1 MMPHASPFDWSASP
15 VAQQIAHLRG
25 LSPEAFREVIAGY
38 DWALDPEPVLGWA
51 MAQRGI
57 DLCTALAVFFNGDPG
72 RFNYM
77 PKAHVPAQYRG
88 VARVLDNICLRVNSG
103 FYLIYPGETPR
114 QQARLSKWL
123 GYQKADRA
131 EGRRG
136 RWMLDERV
144 LAPMLQDDLRLPR
157 DLATAGKPRPSLWRD
172 LLSPIIGLGV
182 DRDILKYK
190 DPL

>member
-1 MMPHASPFDWSASP
+1 MPHASPLDWSANP
-15 VAQQIAHLRG
+15 VAQQIEHLRS
-25 LSPEAFREVIAGY
+25 LAPDAFRAAIVGY
-38 DWALDPEPVLGWA
+38 EWAENPEPVLGWA

-77 PKAHVPAQYRG
+77 PKSHVPESLRG
-88 VARVLDNICLRVNSG
+88 VSRVLDNICLRVNSG
-103 FYLIYPGETPR
+103 FYLISPGETPR
-114 QQARLSKWL
+114 CQALLSTWL
-123 GYQKADRA
+123 GYQAADRA

-136 RWMLDERV
+136 RWILDEGI

-157 DLATAGKPRPSLWRD
+157 DRAPANKPRPSLLRD

-182 DRDILKYK
+182 DRDVLKYK
-190 DPL
+190 DPR

>member
-15 VAQQIAHLRG
+15 VAEQIEHLRG
-25 LSPEAFREVIAGY
+25 LSPEAFHRAIVEY
-38 DWALDPEPVLGWA
+38 DWRLAPEPVLGWA

-77 PKAHVPAQYRG
+77 PKAHVPEAYHG

-103 FYLIYPGETPR
+103 FYLIYPGKALCCQT
-114 QQARLSKWL
+114 RLSAWL
-123 GYQKADRA
+123 SYQQADRA

-136 RWMLDERV
+136 RWMLDERI
-144 LAPMLQDDLRLPR
+144 LAPMLEDDLRLPR
-157 DLATAGKPRPSLWRD
+157 DPSAKDKPRQSLWRD

-182 DRDILKYK
+182 DRDVLKYK
-190 DPL
+190 EPR

>member
-1 MMPHASPFDWSASP
+1 
-15 VAQQIAHLRG
+15 
-25 LSPEAFREVIAGY
+25 
-38 DWALDPEPVLGWA
+38 
-51 MAQRGI
+51 
-57 DLCTALAVFFNGDPG
+57 
-72 RFNYM
+72 
-77 PKAHVPAQYRG
+77 VPAQYRG

-114 QQARLSKWL
+114 HQARLSTWL
-123 GYQKADRA
+123 GYQQADRA
-131 EGRRG
+131 EERRG